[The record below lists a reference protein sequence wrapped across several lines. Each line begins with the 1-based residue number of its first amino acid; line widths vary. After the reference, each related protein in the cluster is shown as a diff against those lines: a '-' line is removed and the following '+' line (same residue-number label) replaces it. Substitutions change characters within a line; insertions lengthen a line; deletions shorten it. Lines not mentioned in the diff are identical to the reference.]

1 MKYALYSGC
10 ITLTEQYAYEISA
23 KAVMKE
29 LNVELVDLED
39 FSCCGAPV
47 KNINILIELYL
58 AVRNLAVCEKE
69 GLDMLCLC
77 PQCHLAFCESKNRI
91 MKNPELKQKIDNW
104 LAEESL
110 KFTGEIKISH
120 ILEVLHDEI
129 GVEEIEKRIK
139 KKIDKKIAE
148 HYGCHLIRPTDEG
161 RPDHAEKPQKLKNL
175 LNAIGATTFDYK
187 EKLDCCGAPLLPIRP
202 DSGLTKAGEK
212 MKAVQEHGFD
222 GLTHLCPY
230 GQKIMDSKQE
240 NAGKTIGATIDLPI
254 FYFTQLLGIAL
265 GIDKNKLGLELN
277 QSNVDKILE

>member
-120 ILEVLHDEI
+120 IS
-129 GVEEIEKRIK
+129 R
-139 KKIDKKIAE
+139 
-148 HYGCHLIRPTDEG
+148 
-161 RPDHAEKPQKLKNL
+161 
-175 LNAIGATTFDYK
+175 F
-187 EKLDCCGAPLLPIRP
+187 
-202 DSGLTKAGEK
+202 S
-212 MKAVQEHGFD
+212 
-222 GLTHLCPY
+222 
-230 GQKIMDSKQE
+230 
-240 NAGKTIGATIDLPI
+240 
-254 FYFTQLLGIAL
+254 
-265 GIDKNKLGLELN
+265 
-277 QSNVDKILE
+277 